1 MELKDEIDGMIGA
14 IDSNNQ
20 NIDTIGAAGSV
31 IGTGTGSGGGDAS
44 TTAAG
49 DAGAASA
56 AETDVE
62 ALRRQFAD
70 SVSTTPD
77 ILAAAVNPLDKFK
90 EDIEFMKKADL
101 DGLADNPALLNIAF
115 NQVRRQTAEALL
127 EAFPQLINQ
136 AMQAHQVKKDIHDT
150 FYTEHKELTP
160 YKNFVVNIAKE
171 VGERM
176 KDKPANEVLAEIA
189 KSAKERLKLPTMA
202 IVPPTSGV
210 KPALRDSKGS
220 ARTGSQQSSGG
231 GTAQTQIADMLGL

>member
-1 MELKDEIDGMIGA
+1 MEIKDEIDGMLGA

-20 NIDTIGAAGSV
+20 NIDTTAGAVSDVSVDTGAAGD
-31 IGTGTGSGGGDAS
+31 G
-44 TTAAG
+44 TAAAEG
-49 DAGAASA
+49 NAV
-56 AETDVE
+56 ETDVD
-62 ALRRQFAD
+62 ALRKQFAD
-70 SVSTTPD
+70 SMSATSDVSTTVVP
-77 ILAAAVNPLDKFK
+77 NPLDKFK
-90 EDIEFMKKADL
+90 EDIEFMKQADL

-127 EAFPQLINQ
+127 EAFPHLINQ

-150 FYTEHKELTP
+150 FYNEHKELAP
-160 YKNFVVNIAKE
+160 YKNFVVSVAKE

-189 KSAKERLKLPTMA
+189 KSAKERLKLPTA
-202 IVPPTSGV
+202 AVIPPTSGV

-220 ARTGSQQSSGG
+220 ARTGSQPASGG